1 MPGSAQH
8 YSPPRH
14 SGGRYPRH
22 NQHRGRRRRSIDRD
36 RDRERERRM
45 SDEDTV
51 SYSPDIPRFSA
62 SGAATVEENL
72 LADYHTARNTRVS
85 TVSSERQEAF
95 TNICETAC
103 NQQNLLST
111 RKDALSYLF
120 ELFSEFGTTWA
131 ANRISHLLNDPT
143 TNSEIH
149 NLIIDNAHLIISKA
163 TSGSFDAL
171 ISTVAG
177 SLSSLTPPSSQVH
190 LTALY
195 LAKHHPENFFGSVFS
210 STNIERGSLKW
221 IARSYPQLKS
231 EVFPDYPRT
240 EGELAKHLNMASARL
255 NEIVN
260 KAITALDA
268 LGSIKP
274 VLEMWSELL
283 KVPGEAG
290 IMIVGMAMD
299 SLQNQTSHLTPLL
312 DLGRRDSNDHLLGDH
327 NSIAPVDGSI
337 KDHSHSAPVT
347 PLKREFEGS
356 QGSSEAKRTRYDH
369 ETNSPR
375 APRDNRLPPR
385 GAHSG
390 ANSGPY
396 RGGYQGRNY
405 VPGYRTRGNGGGG
418 GSGGARY
425 RGAGGG
431 DYYRSHNSRAR
442 YTPRESDHGSSRAFH
457 D

>member
-22 NQHRGRRRRSIDRD
+22 NQHRGRRSAE
-36 RDRERERRM
+36 RDRERDRRM
-45 SDEDTV
+45 SEEDTV
-51 SYSPDIPRFSA
+51 SYSPDIPRFST
-62 SGAATVEENL
+62 GGDAAIEETL
-72 LADYHTARNTRVS
+72 QADYHSARNSRLS
-85 TVSSERQEAF
+85 TVSSEEAF

-103 NQQNLLST
+103 DQQHSQST
-111 RKDALSYLF
+111 RKKALSYLF
-120 ELFSEFGTTWA
+120 ELFSQFGTTWS

-143 TNSEIH
+143 TNTEIH
-149 NLIIDNAHLIISKA
+149 NLIIGNARLIISKA

-177 SLSSLTPPSSQVH
+177 SLSALTTSDSQVH

-195 LAKHHPENFFGSVFS
+195 LVKHHPENFFGSLFS

-221 IARSYPQLKS
+221 VVRSYPQLKS
-231 EVFPDYPRT
+231 EIFPDYPRA
-240 EGELAKHLNMASARL
+240 EEELTKYLDIASARL
-255 NEIVN
+255 SEAIN

-274 VLEMWSELL
+274 FLEMWSELL

-290 IMIVGMAMD
+290 AVIVGTAID
-299 SLQNQTSHLTPLL
+299 SLRNRTNHLTPLL
-312 DLGRRDSNDHLLGDH
+312 DLGHRDVDDRLLGNH
-327 NSIAPVDGSI
+327 NSIPPVDGSV
-337 KDHSHSAPVT
+337 KDHPHSAPVT
-347 PLKREFEGS
+347 PLKRGFEGS
-356 QGSSEAKRTRYDH
+356 QGSSEAKRSRYDQ
-369 ETNSPR
+369 ETTSPR
-375 APRDNRLPPR
+375 APRDNRPLPR

-390 ANSGPY
+390 VSTGHY

-405 VPGYRTRGNGGGG
+405 VPGYRTRGSS
-418 GSGGARY
+418 SGGRY
-425 RGAGGG
+425 RGAGGGG
-431 DYYRSHNSRAR
+431 DYYRSHNSRSR
-442 YTPRESDHGSSRAFH
+442 YAPRESDHGSNRAFH